1 MVKGINKLLSKT
13 KSKKNKHVVIFK
25 KFDLI
30 NISNFVQWSCIIFL
44 TQMEYSPKLTIFL
57 ATKKESK
64 SI

>member
-30 NISNFVQWSCIIFL
+30 NISNFVN
-44 TQMEYSPKLTIFL
+44 
-57 ATKKESK
+57 
-64 SI
+64 